1 MNICLIIFFII
12 LVLIAIF
19 TYLVI
24 LGASMSKTDE
34 ERMIEDQE
42 QMEYL
47 RNYREMRE
55 NNNMEI
61 KRGDL
66 FYAALDETYVGSEQT
81 GVRPV
86 VILQNNIGNEY
97 SPTVIVAPITSKV
110 NSKSIIP
117 THVYI
122 KGYKNRLK
130 QNSLILTEQIRAI
143 DKQRL
148 RYYIGAL
155 DIGELRK
162 VDKALIISLG
172 IDLER
177 IKKEVPHR
185 EGIEEKTEFLTRK
198 QIASYGIVARENLK
212 HTGNLEISNEEFGK
226 YILTLIDLYSPDEV
240 ETQADKYLSLIHI

>member
-34 ERMIEDQE
+34 EKMIEDQE

-61 KRGDL
+61 KRGDI

-110 NSKSIIP
+110 NSKATIP

-148 RYYIGAL
+148 RYYIGVL
-155 DIGELRK
+155 DIGELKK

-172 IDLER
+172 LNLEK
-177 IKKEVPHR
+177 IKKETSHR
-185 EGIEEKTEFLTRK
+185 EGIEEKTEFVTRK
-198 QIASYGIVARENLK
+198 QIASYGIVAREYLK
-212 HTGNLEISNEEFGK
+212 HTGNLKISNEEFGK

-240 ETQADKYLSLIHI
+240 EKRAEIILDK

>member
-177 IKKEVPHR
+177 INKEVPHR
-185 EGIEEKTEFLTRK
+185 EGIEEKKEFLKRK
-198 QIASYGIVARENLK
+198 QIATYGIVARENLK

-240 ETQADKYLSLIHI
+240 ETQADKYSKRV

>member
-1 MNICLIIFFII
+1 MNILLIIFLI
-12 LVLIAIF
+12 LLILITIF
-19 TYLVI
+19 TYLMI
-24 LGASMSKTDE
+24 LYSSMSKTEE
-34 ERMIEDQE
+34 ERILEDQE
-42 QMEYL
+42 QMEWL
-47 RNYREMRE
+47 KNYKEKKE
-55 NNNMEI
+55 NNKMEI

-86 VILQNNIGNEY
+86 VILQNNIGNEH
-97 SPTVIVAPITSKV
+97 SPTVIIAPITSKV

-122 KGYKNRLK
+122 KGYRDRLK
-130 QNSLILTEQIRAI
+130 QNSLVLTEQIRAI
-143 DKQRL
+143 DKSRL
-148 RYYIGAL
+148 KYYIGAL
-155 DIGELRK
+155 DTGELRK

-172 IDLER
+172 IDLEK

-185 EGIEEKTEFLTRK
+185 EGIEEKTEFVTRN
-198 QIASYGIVARENLK
+198 QIASYGMVAREYLK

-240 ETQADKYLSLIHI
+240 EKQAENVKDRK

>member
-1 MNICLIIFFII
+1 MNIFLIIFFII

-34 ERMIEDQE
+34 ERIIEDQE

-130 QNSLILTEQIRAI
+130 QNSLVLTEQIRAI

-148 RYYIGAL
+148 KYYIGAL

-172 IDLER
+172 IDLEK

-185 EGIEEKTEFLTRK
+185 EGIEEKTEFVTRR
-198 QIASYGIVARENLK
+198 QIASYGMVAREYLK
-212 HTGNLEISNEEFGK
+212 HAGNLEISNEEFGK

-240 ETQADKYLSLIHI
+240 EKQAEIIKEGK

>member
-24 LGASMSKTDE
+24 LGASMSKTNE

-47 RNYREMRE
+47 RNYREVRE

-177 IKKEVPHR
+177 VKKEVPHR

-226 YILTLIDLYSPDEV
+226 YILTLIDLYSPDEI
-240 ETQADKYLSLIHI
+240 EKQADKYSKRV

>member
-226 YILTLIDLYSPDEV
+226 YILTLIDLYFPDEI
-240 ETQADKYLSLIHI
+240 EKQADKYSKRV

>member
-24 LGASMSKTDE
+24 LGASMSKTNE

-226 YILTLIDLYSPDEV
+226 YILTLIDLYSPDEI
-240 ETQADKYLSLIHI
+240 EKQADKYSKRV

>member
-24 LGASMSKTDE
+24 LGASMSKTNE

-130 QNSLILTEQIRAI
+130 QNSLILTEQIIAI

-177 IKKEVPHR
+177 VKKEVPHR

-226 YILTLIDLYSPDEV
+226 YILTLIDLYSPDEI
-240 ETQADKYLSLIHI
+240 EKQADKYSKRV

>member
-24 LGASMSKTDE
+24 LGASMSKTNE

-177 IKKEVPHR
+177 VKKEVPHR

-226 YILTLIDLYSPDEV
+226 YILTLIDLYYPDEI
-240 ETQADKYLSLIHI
+240 EKQADKYSKRV

>member
-162 VDKALIISLG
+162 VDNALIISLG

-240 ETQADKYLSLIHI
+240 EKQADKYSKRV

>member
-24 LGASMSKTDE
+24 LGASMSKTNE

-240 ETQADKYLSLIHI
+240 ETQADKYSKRV

>member
-240 ETQADKYLSLIHI
+240 ETQADKYRKRV

>member
-1 MNICLIIFFII
+1 MNVLIIIFLII
-12 LVLIAIF
+12 LVLIAIL
-19 TYLVI
+19 TYLII
-24 LGASMSKTDE
+24 LGASMDKTDE

-47 RNYREMRE
+47 INYRKIEE
-55 NNNMEI
+55 NKNMEI

-86 VILQNNIGNEY
+86 VIVQNDIGNEY

-122 KGYKNRLK
+122 KGCKNRLK

-143 DKQRL
+143 DKTRL
-148 RYYIGAL
+148 KYYIGAL
-155 DIGELRK
+155 DTGELRK

-172 IDLER
+172 IDLDKV
-177 IKKEVPHR
+177 KKEVLHR
-185 EGIEEKTEFLTRK
+185 EGIEEKTEFVTRK
-198 QIASYGIVARENLK
+198 QISSYGMVAREFLK

-240 ETQADKYLSLIHI
+240 EKQAESIKDRK

>member
-24 LGASMSKTDE
+24 LGASMSKTNE

-97 SPTVIVAPITSKV
+97 SSTVIVAPITSKV

-177 IKKEVPHR
+177 VKKEVPHR

-226 YILTLIDLYSPDEV
+226 YILTLIDLYSPDEI
-240 ETQADKYLSLIHI
+240 EKQADKYSKRV

>member
-198 QIASYGIVARENLK
+198 QIASYGIVAMENLK

-240 ETQADKYLSLIHI
+240 ETQADKYSKRV

>member
-1 MNICLIIFFII
+1 MNILLIIFLILFI
-12 LVLIAIF
+12 LITTF
-19 TYLVI
+19 TYLMI
-24 LGASMSKTDE
+24 LYSSMSKTEE
-34 ERMIEDQE
+34 ERILEDQE
-42 QMEYL
+42 QMEWL
-47 RNYREMRE
+47 KKKKKKKE
-55 NNNMEI
+55 NNKMEI

-86 VILQNNIGNEY
+86 VILQNNIGNEH
-97 SPTVIVAPITSKV
+97 SPTVIIAPITSKV

-122 KGYKNRLK
+122 KGYKDRLK
-130 QNSLILTEQIRAI
+130 QNSLVLTEQIRAI
-143 DKQRL
+143 DKSRL
-148 RYYIGAL
+148 KYYIGAL

-172 IDLER
+172 IDLEK

-185 EGIEEKTEFLTRK
+185 EGIEEKTEFVTRN
-198 QIASYGIVARENLK
+198 QIASYGMVAREYLK

-240 ETQADKYLSLIHI
+240 EKQAENVKDRK

>member
-1 MNICLIIFFII
+1 MNIFLIIFFII
-12 LVLIAIF
+12 FVLIAIF

-24 LGASMSKTDE
+24 VGASMSKTEE

-47 RNYREMRE
+47 RDYREMRE
-55 NNNMEI
+55 NNNMKI

-86 VILQNNIGNEY
+86 VILQNNMGNEY

-110 NSKSIIP
+110 NSKSMIP

-122 KGYKNRLK
+122 KGNKNRLK
-130 QNSLILTEQIRAI
+130 QNSLVLTEQIRAI

-172 IDLER
+172 INLEK
-177 IKKEVPHR
+177 IKKEVSHK
-185 EGIEEKTEFLTRK
+185 EGIEEKTEFVTRK
-198 QIASYGIVARENLK
+198 QIASYGMVAREYLK
-212 HTGNLEISNEEFGK
+212 HTGNLEMSNEDFGK

-240 ETQADKYLSLIHI
+240 EKQAEIIKERK

>member
-24 LGASMSKTDE
+24 LGASMSKTNE

-177 IKKEVPHR
+177 VKKEVPHR

-212 HTGNLEISNEEFGK
+212 HTGNLEISRNLENI
-226 YILTLIDLYSPDEV
+226 Y
-240 ETQADKYLSLIHI
+240 

>member
-24 LGASMSKTDE
+24 LGASMSKTNE

-66 FYAALDETYVGSEQT
+66 FYATLDETYVGSEQT

-177 IKKEVPHR
+177 VKKEVPHR

-226 YILTLIDLYSPDEV
+226 YILTLIDLYSPDEI
-240 ETQADKYLSLIHI
+240 EKQADKYSKRV

>member
-24 LGASMSKTDE
+24 VGASMSKTNE

-177 IKKEVPHR
+177 VKKEVPHR

-226 YILTLIDLYSPDEV
+226 YILTLIDLYSPDEI
-240 ETQADKYLSLIHI
+240 EKQADKYSKRV

>member
-1 MNICLIIFFII
+1 MNILLIIFLILFI
-12 LVLIAIF
+12 LITTF
-19 TYLVI
+19 TYLMI
-24 LGASMSKTDE
+24 LYSSMSKTEE
-34 ERMIEDQE
+34 ERILEDQE

-47 RNYREMRE
+47 KNYKEKKENRNK
-55 NNNMEI
+55 MEI

-66 FYAALDETYVGSEQT
+66 YYAALDETYVGSEQT

-86 VILQNNIGNEY
+86 VILQNNIGNEH
-97 SPTVIVAPITSKV
+97 SPTVIIAPITSKV

-122 KGYKNRLK
+122 KGYKDRLK
-130 QNSLILTEQIRAI
+130 QNSLVLTEQIRAI
-143 DKQRL
+143 DKSRL
-148 RYYIGAL
+148 KYYIGAL
-155 DIGELRK
+155 DTGELRK

-172 IDLER
+172 IDLEK

-185 EGIEEKTEFLTRK
+185 EGIEEKTEFVTRN
-198 QIASYGIVARENLK
+198 QIASYGMVAREYLK

-240 ETQADKYLSLIHI
+240 EKQAENVKDRK

>member
-24 LGASMSKTDE
+24 LGASMSKTNE

-143 DKQRL
+143 DKQKL

-177 IKKEVPHR
+177 VKKEVPHR

-226 YILTLIDLYSPDEV
+226 YILTLIDLYSPDEI
-240 ETQADKYLSLIHI
+240 EKQADKYSKRV

>member
-177 IKKEVPHR
+177 VKKEVPHR

-198 QIASYGIVARENLK
+198 QIASYGIVAKENLK

-240 ETQADKYLSLIHI
+240 EKQADKYSKRV

>member
-24 LGASMSKTDE
+24 LGASMSKTNE

-86 VILQNNIGNEY
+86 VIIQNDIGNEY
-97 SPTVIVAPITSKV
+97 SPTVIIAPITSKV

-117 THVYI
+117 THVFI

-130 QNSLILTEQIRAI
+130 QNSLILTEQVRAI
-143 DKQRL
+143 DKSRL
-148 RYYIGAL
+148 KYYIGTL
-155 DIGELRK
+155 DLGELRR
-162 VDKALIISLG
+162 VDKSLIISLG
-172 IDLER
+172 IDLDK
-177 IKKEVPHR
+177 IKKEALHR
-185 EGIEEKTEFLTRK
+185 EGIEEKTEFVTRK
-198 QIASYGIVARENLK
+198 QIASYGMVAREYLK
-212 HTGNLEISNEEFGK
+212 HTGNLELSNEQFGE
-226 YILTLIDLYSPDEV
+226 YILTLLDLYSPVEV
-240 ETQADKYLSLIHI
+240 EKEAEKIKDRK

>member
-130 QNSLILTEQIRAI
+130 QNSLILTVQIRAI

-240 ETQADKYLSLIHI
+240 ETQADKYSKRV

>member
-177 IKKEVPHR
+177 VKKEVPHR

-212 HTGNLEISNEEFGK
+212 HTGNLKISNEEFGK
-226 YILTLIDLYSPDEV
+226 YILTLIDLYSPDEI
-240 ETQADKYLSLIHI
+240 EKQADKYSKRV

>member
-86 VILQNNIGNEY
+86 VILQNNLGNEY

-240 ETQADKYLSLIHI
+240 ETQADKYSKRV

>member
-177 IKKEVPHR
+177 VKKEVPHR

-240 ETQADKYLSLIHI
+240 EKQADKYSKRV

>member
-240 ETQADKYLSLIHI
+240 ETQADKYSKRV

>member
-1 MNICLIIFFII
+1 MNIFLIIFFII

-130 QNSLILTEQIRAI
+130 QNSLVLTEQIRAI

-148 RYYIGAL
+148 KYYIGAL

-172 IDLER
+172 IDLEK

-185 EGIEEKTEFLTRK
+185 EGIEEKTEFVTRR
-198 QIASYGIVARENLK
+198 QIASYGMVAREYLK
-212 HTGNLEISNEEFGK
+212 HAGNLEISNEEFGK

-240 ETQADKYLSLIHI
+240 EKQAEIIKERK

>member
-185 EGIEEKTEFLTRK
+185 EGIEEKTEFLSRQK
-198 QIASYGIVARENLK
+198 KNNY
-212 HTGNLEISNEEFGK
+212 
-226 YILTLIDLYSPDEV
+226 
-240 ETQADKYLSLIHI
+240 

>member
-1 MNICLIIFFII
+1 MNILLIIFFII
-12 LVLIAIF
+12 LVLIAIL
-19 TYLVI
+19 TYLII
-24 LGASMSKTDE
+24 LGASMDKTDE

-47 RNYREMRE
+47 KNYRKIEE

-86 VILQNNIGNEY
+86 VIVQNDIGNEY

-110 NSKSIIP
+110 NAKAIIP

-130 QNSLILTEQIRAI
+130 QNSLVLTEQIRAI
-143 DKQRL
+143 DKTRL
-148 RYYIGAL
+148 KYYIGVL
-155 DIGELRK
+155 DTGELRK

-172 IDLER
+172 IDLDKV
-177 IKKEVPHR
+177 KKEVLHR
-185 EGIEEKTEFLTRK
+185 EGIEEKTEFFTRK
-198 QIASYGIVARENLK
+198 QISSYGMVAREFLK

-226 YILTLIDLYSPDEV
+226 YILTLIDLYYPDEV
-240 ETQADKYLSLIHI
+240 EKQADMLKDRK